1 MIFKGNI
8 AERRSQIL
16 TLSCSLKYVIFFL
29 FFLVSWRNQ
38 TPSSSQR
45 ETEKGSLL
53 SILTPTGTPKQSIV
67 WPFGRGVSHRPN

>member
-16 TLSCSLKYVIFFL
+16 TVSCSLKYVIFF
-29 FFLVSWRNQ
+29 FFGFV

-53 SILTPTGTPKQSIV
+53 CILTPTGTPKQSTV

>member
-8 AERRSQIL
+8 EERRSQIL
-16 TLSCSLKYVIFFL
+16 TVSCSLKYVIFF
-29 FFLVSWRNQ
+29 FFGFV

-53 SILTPTGTPKQSIV
+53 CILTPTGTPKQSIV

>member
-16 TLSCSLKYVIFFL
+16 TVSCSLKYVIFF
-29 FFLVSWRNQ
+29 FFGSV

-53 SILTPTGTPKQSIV
+53 CILTPTGTPKQSIV

>member
-16 TLSCSLKYVIFFL
+16 TVSCSLKYVIFF
-29 FFLVSWRNQ
+29 FFGFV

-45 ETEKGSLL
+45 ETEKGSYYVYWRQLERLNRALCGLL
-53 SILTPTGTPKQSIV
+53 AVEYHTDLIK
-67 WPFGRGVSHRPN
+67 

>member
-16 TLSCSLKYVIFFL
+16 TVSCSLKPVIFF
-29 FFLVSWRNQ
+29 FFGFV

-53 SILTPTGTPKQSIV
+53 CILTLTGTPKQSIV

>member
-16 TLSCSLKYVIFFL
+16 TVSCSLKYVIFF
-29 FFLVSWRNQ
+29 FFGFV

-45 ETEKGSLL
+45 ETEKGGLL
-53 SILTPTGTPKQSIV
+53 CILTPTGTPKQSIV

>member
-16 TLSCSLKYVIFFL
+16 TVSCSLKYVIFF
-29 FFLVSWRNQ
+29 FFGFV

-53 SILTPTGTPKQSIV
+53 CILTPTGTPKQSIV

>member
-8 AERRSQIL
+8 AERRPQIL
-16 TLSCSLKYVIFFL
+16 TVSCSLKYVIFF
-29 FFLVSWRNQ
+29 FFGFV

-53 SILTPTGTPKQSIV
+53 CILTPTGTPKQSIV

>member
-1 MIFKGNI
+1 MILKGNI

-16 TLSCSLKYVIFFL
+16 TVSCSLKPVIFF
-29 FFLVSWRNQ
+29 FFGFV

-53 SILTPTGTPKQSIV
+53 CILTPTGTPKQSIV